1 METKD
6 RILHSAMALF
16 MRNGIKS
23 VSMDDIATHLAMS
36 KKTLYKWFENKDQ
49 IVLGVLQFHL
59 AAEEGECCQMA
70 AQAENAL
77 DELFKMM
84 EWGQQM
90 MADIHPSIF
99 YDLEKYYP
107 QAWQLWLAHK
117 ENFILHR
124 IIDNLRR
131 GMAEGLYRA
140 DLNVEVLGR
149 LRLHQ
154 IDLVFNPSLFPSRQ
168 FNLQQ
173 VDQICLEH
181 FMLGVAT
188 LKGHK
193 LINEYRHVTEEE

>member
-1 METKD
+1 MEIKD

-23 VSMDDIATHLAMS
+23 VSMDDIAAHLAMS

-49 IVLGVLQFHL
+49 IVLGVMQHHL
-59 AAEEGECCQMA
+59 TQEEGECCQMA
-70 AQAENAL
+70 ESAENAL

-99 YDLEKYYP
+99 YDLQKYYP

-117 ENFILHR
+117 EKFILHR

-140 DLNVEVLGR
+140 GLNVEVLAR
-149 LRLHQ
+149 LRLYQ
-154 IDLVFNPSLFPSRQ
+154 IDLALDPVMFPVRQ
-168 FNLQQ
+168 FNPQQ
-173 VDQICLEH
+173 VDFVCLEH

>member
-6 RILHSAMALF
+6 RILHSAAALF

-23 VSMDDIATHLAMS
+23 VSMDDIAAHLAMS

-49 IVLGVLQFHL
+49 IVVGVMQQHL
-59 AAEEGECCQMA
+59 TEEEGDCCQIA
-70 AQAENAL
+70 ESAENAL
-77 DELFKMM
+77 DELFKLMD
-84 EWGQQM
+84 WGQQM

-99 YDLEKYYP
+99 YDLQKYYP

-117 ENFILHR
+117 EHFILHR

-140 DLNVEVLGR
+140 DLDVDVLAR
-149 LRLHQ
+149 LRLNQ
-154 IDLVFNPSLFPSRQ
+154 IDLALNPSVFPTRQ
-168 FNLQQ
+168 FNPQQ
-173 VDQICLEH
+173 VDLICLEH

-193 LINEYRHVTEEE
+193 LINRFRHVTEEE